1 MYQSNSQSNRQ
12 TEIKRAIRAKVHLS
26 SNRNSIHRLY
36 QLWLV
41 DYRRN
46 WQQKTNPC
54 QDTLQKKLN
63 FVPPYETALFFSSLE
78 NHDSL
83 PIRCDFEERIKILV
97 YQAILWKTLLLFIS
111 HYVYCFHSSFCG
123 IWWHALVESR
133 IPAWK
138 CRISKRL
145 ENMKKRWSSFS
156 SSRRRLLWTK

>member
-1 MYQSNSQSNRQ
+1 M
-12 TEIKRAIRAKVHLS
+12 
-26 SNRNSIHRLY
+26 
-36 QLWLV
+36 

-97 YQAILWKTLLLFIS
+97 YQAILWKLF
-111 HYVYCFHSSFCG
+111 YCLFPTMYIVF
-123 IWWHALVESR
+123 ILVFVEYDD
-133 IPAWK
+133 
-138 CRISKRL
+138 
-145 ENMKKRWSSFS
+145 
-156 SSRRRLLWTK
+156 TH